1 METYL
6 ENTTNAIRPNQVG
19 NPTNEI
25 RPNRVGYGAS
35 WPLNPEPTPFPY
47 DASYEGYPK
56 GDVKPLEPEAWLE
69 RWHQYAGRSALLGG
83 VALAVA
89 LIHLLGWRAL
99 LAGVL
104 LLALGA
110 LCGGGIVY
118 LIFRGDEEIG
128 VE

>member
-1 METYL
+1 MKTD
-6 ENTTNAIRPNQVG
+6 
-19 NPTNEI
+19 
-25 RPNRVGYGAS
+25 
-35 WPLNPEPTPFPY
+35 PTPFPY

-56 GDVKPLEPEAWLE
+56 GYRSTDGQESRLE
-69 RWHQYAGRSALLGG
+69 RIDRWWGGILGVVVAGITLGLGAELL
-83 VALAVA
+83 
-89 LIHLLGWRAL
+89 HLLGWRAL